1 MGPTL
6 SGKSFHRKF
15 NDTVEGMA
23 TDIKDAVRTVD
34 AAAVMGLLPDRPRLL
49 ALGEPTH
56 GEDALLRLRN
66 ELFRQFVEQEG
77 YRTIAIESDCLMGL
91 VVDDYVTSG
100 TGTLDEAV
108 ERGFSHAW
116 GSLAANRELVRW
128 MRAHNEGRPASER
141 VRFAGFDGPL
151 EISGAAS
158 PRQALTSLHG
168 YLSAGV
174 DADLLPCTAETLDR
188 LLGADGR
195 WTDPAAMTDP
205 ARSVGRSA
213 EAGRLRLLADELVAL
228 LDAQTPHLITATR
241 RDDWDRARL
250 YGRTAT
256 GLLRYHYG
264 MADTSPA
271 RMARLCASRDMMM
284 AHNLLAVAA
293 RGPALVHA
301 HNSHLQREKSTMQ
314 MWRGRWSG
322 GAPAPWSAPNSARS
336 TPSWRQP
343 SARSGTRGWTRRRRT
358 PSKESCTRFRMTA
371 ASSTP
376 PAGHRTRRHTA
387 RAPRVPLVRLRAVR
401 PGPSGE
407 QRRPRV
413 RQGRAAEVG
422 PLFRIVPGRTGVD
435 SRPLLSGL
443 DCGHRRA

>member
-1 MGPTL
+1 
-6 SGKSFHRKF
+6 
-15 NDTVEGMA
+15 MA

-158 PRQALTSLHG
+158 PRQALTALHG

-188 LLGADGR
+188 LLGADER

-213 EAGRLRLLADELVAL
+213 EAGRLRLLADELLAL
-228 LDAQTPHLITATR
+228 LDAQTPHLITATG

-271 RMARLCASRDMMM
+271 RMARLCASRDTMM

-314 MWRGRWSG
+314 MWQGPVEWWSA
-322 GAPAPWSAPNSARS
+322 GALVSAQLGAEYAFVATALGTIRHQGVDTPAPDTVEGALYALPEDR
-336 TPSWRQP
+336 
-343 SARSGTRGWTRRRRT
+343 
-358 PSKESCTRFRMTA
+358 CVID
-371 ASSTP
+371 
-376 PAGHRTRRHTA
+376 
-387 RAPRVPLVRLRAVR
+387 APRLATALGGTPLGRRVSLWFGYAPFDPAHLENSDGLVFVKDVPQ
-401 PGPSGE
+401 S
-407 QRRPRV
+407 
-413 RQGRAAEVG
+413 
-422 PLFRIVPGRTGVD
+422 
-435 SRPLLSGL
+435 
-443 DCGHRRA
+443 